1 MREILRGRVCSGQN
15 DASRWLDLY
24 NAAYRRKTGMNIYPG
39 SLNLL
44 LEHKFDWRAIRYEP
58 LIIWFGRE
66 EMGGER
72 DILLLPCVLANLG
85 NRRAFLW
92 TTTNL
97 DWQDAEIIE
106 VITDVGLRDEYNLI
120 DGDLV
125 EVELAARQNPDNA
138 LT

>member
-1 MREILRGRVCSGQN
+1 
-15 DASRWLDLY
+15 
-24 NAAYRRKTGMNIYPG
+24 MNIYPG

-44 LEHKFDWRAIRYEP
+44 PEHRFDWRAACYQP
-58 LIIWFGRE
+58 LIVWFGRE

-85 NRRAFLW
+85 NRKAFLW

-97 DWQDAEIIE
+97 EWQAAETIE
-106 VITDVGLRDEYNLI
+106 VITDVRLRDEYNLI

-125 EVELAARQNPDNA
+125 EVELAAPQNQDNA